1 MASWIRY
8 LVLSVLSISSVAC
21 GGSTS
26 PSSMP
31 INLAGTWSGLLG
43 QSGSGTALKMTWS
56 ASQDGSSVS
65 GPATLIKPAA
75 NIPGTGILSGTLT
88 GSQLSL
94 TFAVPTGSVPG
105 FAACSITGSGSA
117 TVTNSAISGSLAA
130 TFQSC
135 SGSGLEPTGSTQL
148 MLTRP

>member
-1 MASWIRY
+1 
-8 LVLSVLSISSVAC
+8 
-21 GGSTS
+21 
-26 PSSMP
+26 MP

-88 GSQLSL
+88 VVNFFDICSANWKRTRLCRVLDHWQWFCDRHEQRYLRKPRRHLPVVFGIWFGAHRKHA
-94 TFAVPTGSVPG
+94 TDADEAVGQ
-105 FAACSITGSGSA
+105 A
-117 TVTNSAISGSLAA
+117 
-130 TFQSC
+130 QSK
-135 SGSGLEPTGSTQL
+135 P
-148 MLTRP
+148 